1 MEGPVVINITARYL
15 SFLLLPVLLAGCGSH
30 HPTVDTVQL
39 RIQEMVSAKY
49 SAYKAANNLPDNA
62 GVVVHLVTPTGTWTA
77 TAGLPAGA
85 DQHWHYRIASVSK
98 TFTAASILLLDQ
110 QGKLRIDDRLTD
122 PIPGTDVPYLPA
134 SPNYEIPNK
143 SQITIRQLLSHRAG
157 VYDVYNT
164 PIQQAP
170 YNGYMYGDYIKYV
183 LDEPDHQF
191 TIDELAGVISANN
204 LSFFAPGADYHYSD
218 TGYSLLAKIIERVSG
233 TSYDRFIADNLLAP
247 VGLKQTIAPWSAYD
261 TSLPAPYLHGYASL
275 DSSSGFDDT
284 TEYNM
289 SDQVG
294 PGNIISTPADMGRWI
309 RTLLSG
315 RGPLTREQLTRM
327 TTVPA
332 GNTSYALGIGNSA
345 LGMGHAG
352 AHPGYVNLVAYHPV
366 DDVAVV
372 VATPFIDYSKLE
384 EHLAFITDLGK
395 EARRIAGYTT
405 PWPLQ

>member
-1 MEGPVVINITARYL
+1 MVNNITARYL
-15 SFLLLPVLLAGCGSH
+15 FFLLFPVLLAGCGSNQ
-30 HPTVDTVQL
+30 PTVDTVQV
-39 RIQEMVSAKY
+39 RIREMVSAKY

-62 GVVVHLVTPTGTWTA
+62 GVVVHLVTPAGTWTA

-98 TFTAASILLLDQ
+98 TFTSASIMLLDQ

-122 PIPGTDVPYLPA
+122 PIPGTVVPYLPA
-134 SPNYEIPNK
+134 SPNYAIPYK

-157 VYDVYNT
+157 VYDVFNT

-170 YNGYMYGDYIKYV
+170 YNGYTYGDYIKYV

-204 LSFFAPGADYHYSD
+204 LSFFAPGTDYHYSD

-233 TSYDRFIADNLLAP
+233 NSYDRFIADNLLAP
-247 VGLKQTIAPWSAYD
+247 VGLKQTFAPWSAYD

-294 PGNIISTPADMGRWI
+294 PGNIICTPADMGRWI

-315 RGPLTREQLTRM
+315 RGPLTREQITRM
-327 TTVPA
+327 TTVPV
-332 GNTSYALGIGNSA
+332 GNTTYALGIGNSA
-345 LGMGHAG
+345 VGMGHSG

-384 EHLAFITDLGK
+384 EHLAFMNDLGM
-395 EARRIAGYTT
+395 ETRRIAGYTT